1 MNEPKRALLL
11 GGTGAMGVYLTE
23 ELLARGY
30 HVDVVS
36 LDDVT
41 SARPDLR
48 YLRADL
54 TSDEALAPILEKSYD
69 AIVDFLIYRPA
80 AFQSRLPMLLDRCDQ
95 LIFLSSYRVYAGQSP
110 VRETSPRLLDVS
122 DDKPY
127 LAEADNEYSLYKA
140 REEDMLRASGRG
152 NWTIIRPSI
161 TFSQHKFQLVTLEA
175 QCVVERARQG
185 KVILLPEAAKNVQ
198 GTLTWG
204 GDSARMISG
213 LIGSERALGEVYTIA
228 TAEHHTWGEIADYYR
243 DLIGLKAEW
252 VDTETYLTCIAGES
266 LGKKFARW
274 QLIYD
279 RLFERVIDNSKI
291 LAAAKL
297 EQSQLTPLYD
307 GLKRELSRLSPDY
320 HWEGREINARMDA
333 AAAKIR

>member
-36 LDDVT
+36 LDDMSST
-41 SARPDLR
+41 RPALH
-48 YLRADL
+48 YLRADM
-54 TSDEALAPILEKSYD
+54 SRDEALAPILEKGYD
-69 AIVDFLIYRPA
+69 AIVDFLIYRPT
-80 AFQSRLPMLLDRCDQ
+80 AFKSRHKMLLKHTDQ

-122 DDKPY
+122 DDKPF
-127 LAEADNEYSLYKA
+127 LAEEENEYSLYKA
-140 REEDMLRASGRG
+140 REEDMLRASGRT

-185 KVILLPEAAKNVQ
+185 KVILLPEEAKNVQ

-213 LIGSERALGEVYTIA
+213 LIGNERALGEAYTIA
-228 TAEHHTWGEIADYYR
+228 TAEHHTWGEIAEYYR

-252 VDTETYLTCIAGES
+252 VDAETYLRCIVGDS
-266 LGKKFARW
+266 DWYKFARW

-279 RLFERVIDNSKI
+279 RLFERVIDNAKI
-291 LAAAKL
+291 LAAAGL
-297 EQSQLTPLYD
+297 EQSQLMPLYD
-307 GLKRELSRLSPDY
+307 GLKRELTRLSPDY
-320 HWEGREINARMDA
+320 HWEGKEINARMDA
-333 AAAKIR
+333 AASKLR

>member
-36 LDDVT
+36 LDDMT
-41 SARPDLR
+41 STRSALR
-48 YLRADL
+48 YLRADM
-54 TSDEALAPILEKSYD
+54 SRDEALAPILEKGYD
-69 AIVDFLIYRPA
+69 AIVDFLIYKPA
-80 AFQSRLPMLLDRCDQ
+80 AFKSRHKMLLEHAGQ

-122 DDKPY
+122 DDKPF
-127 LAEADNEYSLYKA
+127 LAALENEYSLYKA
-140 REEDMLRASGRG
+140 YEEDMLRASGRT

-185 KVILLPEAAKNVQ
+185 KVILLPEEAKNVQ

-204 GDSARMISG
+204 GDSARMISA
-213 LIGSERALGEVYTIA
+213 LIGNERALGEAYTIA
-228 TAEHHTWGEIADYYR
+228 TAEHHT
-243 DLIGLKAEW
+243 
-252 VDTETYLTCIAGES
+252 
-266 LGKKFARW
+266 
-274 QLIYD
+274 
-279 RLFERVIDNSKI
+279 
-291 LAAAKL
+291 
-297 EQSQLTPLYD
+297 
-307 GLKRELSRLSPDY
+307 
-320 HWEGREINARMDA
+320 
-333 AAAKIR
+333 

>member
-36 LDDVT
+36 LDDMAST
-41 SARPDLR
+41 RSALR
-48 YLRADL
+48 YLRADM
-54 TSDEALAPILEKSYD
+54 SRDEALAPILEKGYD
-69 AIVDFLIYRPA
+69 VIVDFLIYKPT
-80 AFQSRLPMLLDRCDQ
+80 AFRSRYKMLLTHTEQ
-95 LIFLSSYRVYAGQSP
+95 LIFLSTYRIYAGESP

-122 DDKPY
+122 EDKPY
-127 LAEADNEYSLYKA
+127 LAELENEYSLYKA
-140 REEDMLRASGRG
+140 YEEDMLRASGLK

-175 QCVVERARQG
+175 NCVVERARLG
-185 KVILLPEAAKNVQ
+185 KVILLPEAARNVQ
-198 GTLTWG
+198 GTMTWG
-204 GDSARMISG
+204 GNSAQMISG
-213 LIGSERALGEVYTIA
+213 LIGNQGALGETYTIA
-228 TAEHHTWGEIADYYR
+228 TAEHHTWGEIAEYYR

-252 VDTETYLTCIAGES
+252 VDTETYLRTFVG
-266 LGKKFARW
+266 GKFARW

-291 LAAAKL
+291 LAAAGL
-297 EQSQLTPLYD
+297 EQSQLMPLYD
-307 GLKRELSRLSPDY
+307 GLRRELTHLSPDY
-320 HWEGREINARMDA
+320 HWEGRDINARMDA
-333 AAAKIR
+333 AAGKLR